1 MLQRSKFF
9 FILVQYFCFQLFQ
22 LKSDSFTCFGR
33 RAQRKDNG
41 IKYHPFIL
49 VTNEQS
55 CGESAL
61 SSRYPSFQ
69 LIKNGLD
76 PTITSAHVHTSFY
89 PVPTR

>member
-1 MLQRSKFF
+1 MLQRSKFVYLSAIF
-9 FILVQYFCFQLFQ
+9 VFNFSNLTVILSLVLEG
-22 LKSDSFTCFGR
+22 DSNEKTMVL
-33 RAQRKDNG
+33 
-41 IKYHPFIL
+41 YHPFIL

-69 LIKNGLD
+69 LLKNGLD